1 MTKEQAIKEIQLLT
15 QVIDRLQNWI
25 ITKPILADHY
35 RVMIADAEKEIVELC
50 RLVFKN
56 NQSTSGGYGCP
67 FTTTEHTMNNCAIK
81 ELVFKLIEDNTK
93 EELEA
98 MLKKYEPSE
107 TLYQV
112 LIPTSDEQTKKK
124 EEMLVL
130 VRCIRMAIAYLNDTE
145 QNEI

>member
-1 MTKEQAIKEIQLLT
+1 
-15 QVIDRLQNWI
+15 
-25 ITKPILADHY
+25 
-35 RVMIADAEKEIVELC
+35 
-50 RLVFKN
+50 
-56 NQSTSGGYGCP
+56 
-67 FTTTEHTMNNCAIK
+67 MNNCAIK

-124 EEMLVL
+124 EEMLVF